1 MKNKVPMTPKMLNV
15 LNFIKK
21 YVRKKKYNPTF
32 REMADN
38 LGYKSKNSI
47 TVLVNKLVARGE
59 VTKIKGYRRN
69 IEIEPKV
76 IRDLQSKEKKVV
88 ELMYKHKRLYRE
100 KQDEQH
106 RITEKISDLKS
117 KQEFIYT

>member
-1 MKNKVPMTPKMLNV
+1 
-15 LNFIKK
+15 
-21 YVRKKKYNPTF
+21 
-32 REMADN
+32 MA
-38 LGYKSKNSI
+38 
-47 TVLVNKLVARGE
+47 
-59 VTKIKGYRRN
+59 
-69 IEIEPKV
+69 EIEPKV

-100 KQDEQH
+100 KQSEQH